1 MNRSTSL
8 AYMAGI
14 QDQYPFIAR
23 PSFPLPADLALFCLP
38 MGATLES
45 WPQNS
50 TQPQPV
56 SSTFVLTVTSG
67 VETVEKV
74 YGAAVAF
81 YEPYPHDQLTPEQR
95 RALRLEEH
103 FGRRNCVH
111 TNKSICLL
119 SRWPFFETFDR
130 FLKYLHAM
138 ANSGPH
144 LVPIERCVCVCVCV
158 CGVCFGVFGGLGVV
172 LMCFGGIKGHFWVC
186 FGVF

>member
-1 MNRSTSL
+1 
-8 AYMAGI
+8 MAGV
-14 QDQYPFIAR
+14 QDHYPFIPR

-50 TQPQPV
+50 IKPQPV

-67 VETVEKV
+67 DRADNVEKV

-81 YEPYPHDQLTPEQR
+81 YEPYPHDRLTPEQR
-95 RALRLEEH
+95 TALRLEEH

-130 FLKYLHAM
+130 FLRYLHAM

-144 LVPIERCVCVCVCV
+144 LVPIERCVRLCAFVCV
-158 CGVCFGVFGGLGVV
+158 
-172 LMCFGGIKGHFWVC
+172 
-186 FGVF
+186 